1 MKKKL
6 AVVLCLVMVFMLA
19 LTGCGESSKL
29 AGKWEAKVDLTDF
42 LKEDMDDEMLEYID
56 IDDFSIVLVVEFDK
70 DGTYE
75 RSVDEDAFEDSIEN
89 MKKAFKKGMTK
100 YFEDEIEEQGL
111 DMTVEEV
118 LEMSDTDMD
127 EVIDEAF
134 DKDMWSAM
142 TKAIKCKGQYKA
154 EDGKIYMSVDEDD
167 EPDDD
172 MYWSY
177 ELDGDEFEVTKEKGF
192 DEDQE
197 LGEEFLPLTFV
208 KAD

>member
-29 AGKWEAKVDLTDF
+29 VGKWEAKVDLTEF
-42 LKEDMDDEMLEYID
+42 LKEDMDNEMLEFID
-56 IDDFSIVLVVEFDK
+56 IDDFSIVLVMEFDK

-89 MKKAFKKGMTK
+89 VKKSFKKGMTK
-100 YFEDEIEEQGL
+100 YFEDLIDEQGL

-127 EVIDEAF
+127 EVIDQAF
-134 DKDMWSAM
+134 DKDMWSEM
-142 TKAIKCKGQYKA
+142 TEAVKCKGQYKA

-192 DEDQE
+192 DEDEE
-197 LGEEFLPLTFV
+197 LGEEILPLTFV